1 MNQEGGDMR
10 EFNHSRR
17 NQYEKN
23 SKERTRKKLRMAT
36 HTKQSN
42 FKVRQKYAR
51 LHQELSRSEAT
62 QTSKINLVKDY
73 ELVQDQI
80 KVLYKTIRE
89 IETRVMIACA
99 KTE

>member
-1 MNQEGGDMR
+1 MR
-10 EFNHSRR
+10 KTLKKENVK
-17 NQYEKN
+17 NYEWQHILSN
-23 SKERTRKKLRMAT
+23 LTSKLDK
-36 HTKQSN
+36 
-42 FKVRQKYAR
+42 KYAK

-80 KVLYKTIRE
+80 RVLYKTIRE
-89 IETRVMIACA
+89 LETRVMIACA

>member
-1 MNQEGGDMR
+1 MR
-10 EFNHSRR
+10 KTLKKENVK
-17 NQYEKN
+17 NYEWQHILSN
-23 SKERTRKKLRMAT
+23 LTSKLDK
-36 HTKQSN
+36 
-42 FKVRQKYAR
+42 KYAR

-62 QTSKINLVKDY
+62 QTSKIN
-73 ELVQDQI
+73 LVQDQI